1 MQGVRGPRLVGRHIS
16 WATSPMIVFIEVAL
30 YGATGSLPGGAVQT
44 VASSQSASPNPFAK
58 KTLRQIQRIECARSL
73 EPSSIRRS
81 SFPTYAM
88 PAGLPSS
95 ALALPAALLLMD
107 VISNWME
114 LHNASVS
121 LQCSHDGAF

>member
-1 MQGVRGPRLVGRHIS
+1 
-16 WATSPMIVFIEVAL
+16 
-30 YGATGSLPGGAVQT
+30 
-44 VASSQSASPNPFAK
+44 
-58 KTLRQIQRIECARSL
+58 
-73 EPSSIRRS
+73 
-81 SFPTYAM
+81 M